1 MDIIITQKSTHG
13 NSRVRFVEKI
23 DNIFRIK
30 INKYENV
37 AILTDNNLYKH
48 YKKYIKTKDALLIK
62 VKPGELSKSLK
73 SKNYIENLLF
83 KNGFN
88 RNSLFITFGGGVI
101 GDLGGYVASTFMRGI
116 DLIHVPTSL
125 VAMVDSSIGGKTGI
139 DNKFGKN
146 LIGTFYN
153 PKEIIV
159 NKKFLET
166 LPKKE
171 IRQGLAE
178 IIKYGIIEDKSLFS
192 ILENKEL
199 DFTKNTN
206 ALQNKIIK
214 KCIDIKI
221 RVVEEDF
228 RENNKRM
235 VLNFGHTVGHAIER
249 YYEYKKSHGDCI
261 GLGMLIESKIASMVG
276 VLAEKD
282 YLRIKNILKRFNL
295 LTLELKSNS
304 IKKLINNMKL
314 DKKNKSNKITFVL
327 PEKIGKIKRWPNL
340 YSTQIAEKV
349 IAEAIRS
356 ALNEVKN

>member
-1 MDIIITQKSTHG
+1 
-13 NSRVRFVEKI
+13 
-23 DNIFRIK
+23 
-30 INKYENV
+30 
-37 AILTDNNLYKH
+37 
-48 YKKYIKTKDALLIK
+48 
-62 VKPGELSKSLK
+62 
-73 SKNYIENLLF
+73 
-83 KNGFN
+83 
-88 RNSLFITFGGGVI
+88 
-101 GDLGGYVASTFMRGI
+101 
-116 DLIHVPTSL
+116 
-125 VAMVDSSIGGKTGI
+125 MVDSSIGGKTGI

-235 VLNFGHTVGHAIER
+235 ILNFGHTVGHAIER

-261 GLGMLIESKIASMVG
+261 GVGMLIESKIASMVG